1 MDEVNEKDLGH
12 RIYVIENVTEFLGI
26 QFSKEKARMPLTYA
40 TYVPLQYREKAA
52 MTQIF
57 VKDGTNWILA
67 TNVGIGNPV
76 EGKYIDVFSTKF
88 IDRANPDLMKFLR
101 FMFPQK
107 SELRQFVAPDD
118 GNEGAL
124 YAMICSNTLVLNR
137 WVDSTRAFENDVS
150 VKALKDCID
159 ESISQKKLLISPT
172 TFISIL
178 KQRSMKTVSSQE

>member
-1 MDEVNEKDLGH
+1 MLIRTPELWSFEGTLKSEYGCDE
-12 RIYVIENVTEFLGI
+12 RI
-26 QFSKEKARMPLTYA
+26 PLHLNA
-40 TYVPLQYREKAA
+40 YVPLQYREKAA

-107 SELRQFVAPDD
+107 SELRLFVAPDD

-124 YAMICSNTLVLNR
+124 YAMICSNALVLNR
-137 WVDSTRAFENDVS
+137 
-150 VKALKDCID
+150 
-159 ESISQKKLLISPT
+159 
-172 TFISIL
+172 
-178 KQRSMKTVSSQE
+178 